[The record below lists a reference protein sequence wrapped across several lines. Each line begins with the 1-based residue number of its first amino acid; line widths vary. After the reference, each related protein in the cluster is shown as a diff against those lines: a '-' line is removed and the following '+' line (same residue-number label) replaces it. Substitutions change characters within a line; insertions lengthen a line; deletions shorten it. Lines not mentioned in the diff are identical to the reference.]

1 MDVIW
6 LTSLLYG
13 LAQVKPCRQ
22 WLPYSF
28 LFLPMIVSHN
38 RKWWRW
44 YCVTQSADS
53 AKAWG
58 ACWRANCQQYVFSPH
73 EMCSLTMVKF
83 WESIFIVLFR
93 VMCLQRLNEI
103 SRVITG
109 NTCATPPNY
118 SLAYLN
124 MSPFTSG
131 AIQSKSVTSRF
142 GFKSNE
148 EEWIFQVTF
157 SRVMELAGA

>member
-1 MDVIW
+1 
-6 LTSLLYG
+6 
-13 LAQVKPCRQ
+13 
-22 WLPYSF
+22 
-28 LFLPMIVSHN
+28 
-38 RKWWRW
+38 
-44 YCVTQSADS
+44 
-53 AKAWG
+53 
-58 ACWRANCQQYVFSPH
+58 
-73 EMCSLTMVKF
+73 MVKF

-157 SRVMELAGA
+157 SRVTELAGA